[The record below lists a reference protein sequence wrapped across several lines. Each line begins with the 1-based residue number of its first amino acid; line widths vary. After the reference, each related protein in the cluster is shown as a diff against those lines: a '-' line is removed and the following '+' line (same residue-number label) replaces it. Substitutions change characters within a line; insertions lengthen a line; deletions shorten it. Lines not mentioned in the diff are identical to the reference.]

1 MSVCVWLSVSL
12 WLPSVNPHMSI
23 TQHHF
28 SLSLHLYVPQVSQT
42 WVRCEQL
49 KKKKKKQNLCQWKH
63 WNPILPELLPFP
75 DRVLDWTIM
84 LKSHYELTFI
94 VIEQISPLSLWGL
107 ELLFSSYF
115 CYLADDGRA
124 SSSRRQASSPG
135 LSLPAP
141 SSLHCHHP
149 SILWCFIDLSYAYH
163 SAEVGKNCIIINIPT
178 FCLRPFCA
186 LNCFPPKSIRWSP
199 YPHCDCIWK

>member
-1 MSVCVWLSVSL
+1 MWLSVSL

-23 TQHHF
+23 TPHHF
-28 SLSLHLYVPQVSQT
+28 CFSLYHYLYVSQVSQA

-49 KKKKKKQNLCQWKH
+49 KTKKKLNLCQWKH
-63 WNPILPELLPFP
+63 WNPFLPELLPFP
-75 DRVLDWTIM
+75 DRALDWVIM
-84 LKSHYELTFI
+84 LKSHYEVTFI

-107 ELLFSSYF
+107 EWLFSSYL

-135 LSLPAP
+135 PSLSAP
-141 SSLHCHHP
+141 SSIHRHYP

-163 SAEVGKNCIIINIPT
+163 SAEVGKNRIITNVPT
-178 FCLRPFCA
+178 F
-186 LNCFPPKSIRWSP
+186 
-199 YPHCDCIWK
+199 